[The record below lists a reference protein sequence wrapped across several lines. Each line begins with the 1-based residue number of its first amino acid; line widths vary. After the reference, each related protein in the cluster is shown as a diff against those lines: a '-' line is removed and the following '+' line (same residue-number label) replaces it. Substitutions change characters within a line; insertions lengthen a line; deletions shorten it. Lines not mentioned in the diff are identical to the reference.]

1 MRQCRVS
8 HCTGCGLLPGLG
20 LVQAESRCVR
30 DSVLTGGRYG
40 EELDTGVGGLG
51 VWSPLGVGGFVFTEQ
66 CGGHSDRGHITSTD
80 A

>member
-8 HCTGCGLLPGLG
+8 HCAGCGLLQGLG

-40 EELDTGVGGLG
+40 EGLNTGVGGLG
-51 VWSPLGVGGFVFTEQ
+51 V
-66 CGGHSDRGHITSTD
+66 
-80 A
+80 

>member
-8 HCTGCGLLPGLG
+8 HCAECGLLPGLG

-40 EELDTGVGGLG
+40 EGLNTDGAVLESEARWELG
-51 VWSPLGVGGFVFTEQ
+51 V
-66 CGGHSDRGHITSTD
+66 
-80 A
+80 